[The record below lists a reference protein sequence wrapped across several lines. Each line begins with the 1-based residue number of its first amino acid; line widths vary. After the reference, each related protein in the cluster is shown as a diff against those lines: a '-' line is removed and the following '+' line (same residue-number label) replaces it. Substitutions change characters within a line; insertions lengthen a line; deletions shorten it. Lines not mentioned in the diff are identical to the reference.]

1 MLLSV
6 SSRTNDPFLT
16 TRIVLHKITTIFKK
30 KSVILS
36 QPNRYS
42 SNTFSIILKKILPYI
57 FLILIIIF
65 SQKTVAQNS
74 VLAKGDWIK
83 IGVNSSGIH
92 KIDANFLQKSGF
104 NLAQIN
110 PQNIKIYGNGGG
122 MLPQANDIPRAKDLI
137 ENAISIEGEADGRFD
152 NQDFILFYGQ
162 SPHNISYDSL
172 SKSFKHQFN
181 VYSDT
186 TFYFLTVSDTKG
198 LRIKDQNSIPATQ
211 EITAFDDYDFHEI
224 DSKNILAQDPFAGS
238 GREWLGEEFY
248 NEKESFFTFN
258 FSGIQPKTKLN
269 ITTSVASVALN
280 PTEFIVKA
288 NGFSVGSLALR
299 ETLEILKD
307 GTNKYEVKAATD
319 IKPFIV
325 NSDNFTTASDLKIGF
340 TYDRKTLSSGVG
352 YLNFVSVQALRNL
365 KLYGNQTIFR
375 SLESL
380 KYSASRFIL
389 SESLTSLKIWDIS
402 NPQTPYNQIYT
413 SENQKLNFGVS
424 TSTLKEFIVFNNTNF
439 IEPISTQKV
448 NNQNIHNL
456 EVPDLLIV
464 TSEILRKQANR
475 LAEFRRQ
482 NDKLT
487 VQVVSTQEVY
497 NEFSSGKQD
506 ITAIRDFVKF
516 FYDRNP
522 LKMKYLLLFGDASY
536 DYKKRVSVVNEE
548 TKNTYIPTYESGESL
563 HPIFSYN
570 SDDYFGFLEN
580 NEGKWV
586 ENQAG
591 NHTLEIGIGRLPVK
605 NLQEAKN
612 VVDKLIY
619 YSSSKNTLGEWRSK
633 IALVADNGDGNSHQ
647 GDADFFAKQ
656 INAQYPDY
664 QTDKIYVD
672 AFPLIV
678 SPGIQR
684 SPEAKT
690 KLIQTLQQGVL
701 IMNYN
706 GHGSED
712 GLTDEQIFRIGDVQ
726 SLTNYNTMPLM
737 LTATCQFGRFDNPN
751 LVSGAELSILNPNG
765 GAIALLTTTRPVY
778 QNTNFV
784 INKAFYESVFKPIN
798 GKMPRLGDVMIY
810 TKNNSFEGVI
820 NRNFSLLGDPS
831 MRLLYPDNEVV
842 ITKIN
847 DKNVTKN
854 DTLRALSKVNLQG
867 EIRLFGTQTKAIN
880 FNGMAQIKVYDKLK
894 KLQTLGSV
902 GDKFAYQQY
911 QNLLFEG
918 KVKVQNGSFNG
929 TFIVPKD
936 INYQYGEGKIFV
948 YAQTTD
954 ATNDAVGSSKPIIGG
969 ANNENLSDNQP
980 PKINLFLNDESFVEN
995 GQTNENPIF
1004 IAKLFDENGLNLATD
1019 GLGHE
1024 MVLTIDDTTKVIV
1037 NQYFTNELDDYRN
1050 GEIRYNLK
1058 NLSEG
1063 KHQLKLK
1070 VWDTYNNSTES
1081 SLQFS
1086 VSPDKNNTLKNVFC
1100 YPNPFNQTTNFSFEH
1115 GRVGDDFNI
1124 TIEIY
1129 DSYGRLIK
1137 QFNENAFNVDNPYNK
1152 ISWNI
1157 SEDSVPIVTGNYFY
1171 RIFAKSLTSTYQATG
1186 SGKMM
1191 SVK

>member
-1 MLLSV
+1 MKKTLL
-6 SSRTNDPFLT
+6 
-16 TRIVLHKITTIFKK
+16 H
-30 KSVILS
+30 
-36 QPNRYS
+36 
-42 SNTFSIILKKILPYI
+42 I
-57 FLILIIIF
+57 FLFSIIIF
-65 SQKTVAQNS
+65 SSKTAAQNS

-92 KIDANFLQKSGF
+92 KIDANFLQKSGL

-122 MLPQANDIPRAKDLI
+122 MLPQANDVKRANDLI
-137 ENAISIEGEADGRFD
+137 ENAISVEGEADGKFD

-162 SPHNISYDSL
+162 SPHKISYDSL
-172 SKSFKHQFN
+172 TKSFKHQLN
-181 VYSDT
+181 IYSDT

-198 LRIKDQNSIPATQ
+198 LRIKDQNSISATP

-224 DSKNILAQDPFAGS
+224 DRKNILAQAPFAGS
-238 GREWLGEEFY
+238 GREWVGEEFSGN
-248 NEKESFFTFN
+248 NEQNFTFN
-258 FSGIQPKTKLN
+258 FSGIQPSSSLK
-269 ITTSVASVALN
+269 ITASMAGSAYGQ
-280 PTEFIVKA
+280 TEFAMKA
-288 NGFSVGSLALR
+288 NGQAIGTIPLNGIGSDR
-299 ETLEILKD
+299 YD
-307 GTNKYEVKAATD
+307 VKGDFT
-319 IKPFIV
+319 IKNFIIK
-325 NSDNFTTASDLKIGF
+325 SDNFTTANDIKIGF
-340 TYDRKTLSSGVG
+340 TYDRKTLTSGVG
-352 YLNFVSVQALRNL
+352 YLNYVGVQVVRNL

-380 KYSASRFIL
+380 KNSTSKFTL
-389 SESLTSLKIWDIS
+389 NESSTSLKIWDIS
-402 NPQTPYNQIYT
+402 NPQIAQNQIYT
-413 SENQKLNFGVS
+413 LQNQKLNFGVN
-424 TSTLKEFIVFNNTNF
+424 TSTLKEFIVFNSTNF
-439 IEPISTQKV
+439 IDPISVQKIS
-448 NNQNIHNL
+448 NQNLHNL
-456 EVPDLLIV
+456 EIPDLVIV

-506 ITAIRDFVKF
+506 ISAIRDFMKF
-516 FYDRNP
+516 FHERNP
-522 LKMKYLLLFGDASY
+522 LKMKYLLLFGDACY
-536 DYKKRVSVVNEE
+536 DYKKRVNVVNEE
-548 TKNTYIPTYESGESL
+548 TKNIYIPTYESRESL
-563 HPIFSYN
+563 HPIYSFS
-570 SDDYFGFLEN
+570 SDDFFGFLEN
-580 NEGKWV
+580 NEGNWF
-586 ENQAG
+586 ENSAG

-605 NLQEAKN
+605 SLQEAKD

-619 YSSSKNTLGEWRSK
+619 YSSSKNTLGSWRSK
-633 IALVADNGDGNSHQ
+633 IAFVADNGDGNIHQ
-647 GDADFFAKQ
+647 EDADTFAKKIQ
-656 INAQYPDY
+656 KQTPDY

-672 AFPLIV
+672 AFPLI
-678 SPGIQR
+678 SLPEGQR
-684 SPEAKT
+684 SPKT
-690 KLIQTLQQGVL
+690 KQAINQAFQQGVL

-706 GHGSED
+706 GHGAES
-712 GLTDEQIFRIGDVQ
+712 GWTDEQILTSGDIV
-726 SLTNYNTMPLM
+726 SLTNFNTLPLM
-737 LTATCQFGRFDNPN
+737 LTATCQFGRFDDPN
-751 LVSGAELSILNPNG
+751 QVSGAELSMLNPRG

-784 INKAFYESVFKPIN
+784 INQAFYESIFKPIN

-810 TKNNSFEGVI
+810 TKNNSLQGVI

-831 MRLLYPDNEVV
+831 MRLLYPDNEIV

-847 DKNVTKN
+847 NKNATKN
-854 DTLRALSKVNLQG
+854 DTLRALSKVNLEG
-867 EIRLFGTQTKAIN
+867 EIRLFGTQTRANN
-880 FNGMAQIKVYDKLK
+880 FNGTAQIKVCDKLK
-894 KLQTLGSV
+894 NLQTLGSV
-902 GDKFAYQQY
+902 GGKFTYQQY

-918 KVKVQNGSFNG
+918 QVKVQNGSFNG

-995 GQTNENPIF
+995 GQTNENPIL
-1004 IAKLFDENGLNLATD
+1004 IAKLFDENGFNLATD

-1024 MVLTIDDTTKVIV
+1024 MVLTLDDTTKVVV
-1037 NQYFTNELDDYRN
+1037 NQYFTNKLDDYKS
-1050 GEIRYNLK
+1050 GEIKYNLK

-1063 KHQLKLK
+1063 QHRLKLK

-1081 SLQFS
+1081 SLQFR
-1086 VSPDKNNTLKNVFC
+1086 VSSNKNITLKNVFC

-1115 GRVGDDFNI
+1115 ERVGDDFNI

-1129 DSYGRLIK
+1129 DGYGRLIK
-1137 QFNENAFNVDNPYNK
+1137 QFNENVYK
-1152 ISWNI
+1152 ISSPYDKILWNI
-1157 SEDSVPIVTGNYFY
+1157 SEDSAPIVTGNYFY